1 MFNFAISAWR
11 AWAPGISDA
20 PAWQAWAR
28 APYCPTVPCTAPD
41 LGFLPPLQR
50 RRLSPMAR
58 MAVACAWPLADAPS
72 PMPVVYASHHGETTR
87 GYDLLHCLARDEALS
102 PTSFSLSVHNATAGM
117 WSILRKETVES
128 VALSVAGD
136 GLESAIAEAC
146 LLLAAGHPHALVVLA
161 EEAPPAAY
169 RPWIDDIPF
178 PYALALRVDA
188 GARAPAPADADGDA
202 PPPGA
207 FQLRAR
213 APAGVA
219 APAATAA
226 AGPAAGDPAAADPS
240 ADDPGWPHPLSLL
253 RHLLLGTAAW
263 RHPGRNRDWQWQRAS

>member
-11 AWAPGISDA
+11 AWAPGIVDA
-20 PAWQAWAR
+20 SAWQAWAR
-28 APYCPTVPCTAPD
+28 TPYCPATPCPPPD

-50 RRLSPMAR
+50 RRLSPLAR

-102 PTSFSLSVHNATAGM
+102 PTSFSLSVHNATVGM

-178 PYALALRVDA
+178 PYALALRVGAGEHPPAGIDGDA
-188 GARAPAPADADGDA
+188 LLPRLFHLQPRAPAAVDG
-202 PPPGA
+202 
-207 FQLRAR
+207 
-213 APAGVA
+213 
-219 APAATAA
+219 PAATAPA
-226 AGPAAGDPAAADPS
+226 EHAQAG
-240 ADDPGWPHPLSLL
+240 PGWPHPLSLL
-253 RHLLLGTAAW
+253 RHLLLDTPAW
-263 RHPGRNRDWQWQRAS
+263 QHPGRNRDWQWQRVS

>member
-1 MFNFAISAWR
+1 
-11 AWAPGISDA
+11 
-20 PAWQAWAR
+20 
-28 APYCPTVPCTAPD
+28 
-41 LGFLPPLQR
+41 
-50 RRLSPMAR
+50 
-58 MAVACAWPLADAPS
+58 MAVACAWPLADAPG

-146 LLLAAGHPHALVVLA
+146 LLLAAGHPRALVVLA

-188 GARAPAPADADGDA
+188 GEPGAAPDHVDGEA
-202 PPPGA
+202 PPRGT
-207 FQLRAR
+207 FQLQAR
-213 APAGVA
+213 APAGVDAPAAKAAA
-219 APAATAA
+219 APASA
-226 AGPAAGDPAAADPS
+226 DPA
-240 ADDPGWPHPLSLL
+240 WPHPLSLL

-263 RHPGRNRDWQWQRAS
+263 QHPGRNRDWQWQRAS